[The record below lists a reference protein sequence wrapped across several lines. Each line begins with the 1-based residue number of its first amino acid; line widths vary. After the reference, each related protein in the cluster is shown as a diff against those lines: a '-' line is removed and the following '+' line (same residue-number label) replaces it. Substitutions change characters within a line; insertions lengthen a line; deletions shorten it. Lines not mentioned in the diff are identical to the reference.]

1 LLLRFDKQISMI
13 NLSFKKDNQAGASI
27 YIAIVCF
34 CTYACVY
41 AFRKPF
47 TIGLYEDMPSYLGI
61 EYKNLLVIAQVLG
74 YTASK
79 VFGIK
84 FISELKNIGRGKLIL
99 LLIVLSWIPLL
110 LFPVLPAPLNIFCF
124 FLNGFPLGIIW
135 GIVFSFVEGRRATD
149 FLGAALAV
157 SFIVSS
163 GVVKSIAKWIQMSFN
178 ISEMWV
184 PFYTGLVFILPI
196 ILFIYLLEKIPAP
209 TPEEIELKAPRLPM
223 TKLDRHSFFKE
234 FKIGIIAFVFIY
246 LILTLFRDLRD
257 NFAANIWNDLGY
269 GNNASVF
276 TNTELPIAFI
286 VLILIASMIVIKKNK
301 LAFLISIVIIM
312 LGFIIVGLSTL
323 FFKMNILNG
332 YHWMLLVGLGLYM
345 GYIPFNSLLFD
356 RMIATFRIKG
366 NVGFLI
372 YLLDS
377 FGYLASVIVISIKGT
392 AHLQLNWAEFY
403 SKCVLYFSILGLL
416 ASLAAYL
423 YYAKKIKTLNY

>member
-1 LLLRFDKQISMI
+1 MI
-13 NLSFKKDNQAGASI
+13 NLSLKKDNQVGSSI
-27 YIAIVCF
+27 YIAIICF
-34 CTYACVY
+34 CTYACMY

-47 TIGLYEDMPSYLGI
+47 TIGLYADMPSFLGI

-79 VFGIK
+79 IFGIK
-84 FISELKNIGRGKLIL
+84 FISELKNIGRGKLIFI
-99 LLIVLSWIPLL
+99 LIVLSWIPLL
-110 LFPVLPAPLNIFCF
+110 LFPILPAPINILCF

-149 FLGAALAV
+149 FIGASLAV

-163 GVVKSIAKWIQMSFN
+163 GVVKSIAKWLQLTYH
-178 ISEMWV
+178 ISENWV

-196 ILFIYLLEKIPAP
+196 IVFIYLLEKIPAP

-223 TKLDRHSFFKE
+223 TKSDRFSFFKE
-234 FKIGIIAFVFIY
+234 FKIGIIAFIFIY

-269 GNNASVF
+269 ANNASVF
-276 TNTELPIAFI
+276 TNTELPIALI
-286 VLILIASMIVIKKNK
+286 VLVMIASMIIIKKNK
-301 LAFLISIVIIM
+301 LAFLISILI
-312 LGFIIVGLSTL
+312 IIVGFVVVGVSTFL
-323 FFKMNILNG
+323 FKLNILNG
-332 YHWMLLVGLGLYM
+332 YNWMLLVGLGLYM

-377 FGYLASVIVISIKGT
+377 FGYLASVIVISIKGS
-392 AHLQLNWAEFY
+392 AHLQLNWAQFY
-403 SKCVLYFSILGLL
+403 AKGVLYFSVLGLL
-416 ASLAAYL
+416 ASLAAL
-423 YYAKKIKTLNY
+423 VYYAKKIKTLNY

>member
-1 LLLRFDKQISMI
+1 M
-13 NLSFKKDNQAGASI
+13 
-27 YIAIVCF
+27 
-34 CTYACVY
+34 Y

-47 TIGLYEDMPSYLGI
+47 TIGLYADMPSFLGI

-79 VFGIK
+79 IFGIK
-84 FISELKNIGRGKLIL
+84 FISELKNIGRGKLIFI
-99 LLIVLSWIPLL
+99 LIVLSWIPLL
-110 LFPVLPAPLNIFCF
+110 LFPILPAPINILCF

-149 FLGAALAV
+149 FIGATLAV

-163 GVVKSIAKWIQMSFN
+163 GVIKSIAKWLQLTYH
-178 ISEMWV
+178 ISENWV

-196 ILFIYLLEKIPAP
+196 IVFIYLLEKIPAP

-223 TKLDRHSFFKE
+223 TKSDRLSFFKE
-234 FKIGIIAFVFIY
+234 FKIGIIAFIFIY

-269 GNNASVF
+269 ANNASVF
-276 TNTELPIAFI
+276 TNTELTIALI
-286 VLILIASMIVIKKNK
+286 VLVMIASMIIIKKNK
-301 LAFLISIVIIM
+301 LAFLISILI
-312 LGFIIVGLSTL
+312 IIVGFVVVGVSTFL
-323 FFKMNILNG
+323 FKLNILNG
-332 YHWMLLVGLGLYM
+332 YDWMLLVGLGLYM

-377 FGYLASVIVISIKGT
+377 FGYLASVIVISIKGS
-392 AHLQLNWAEFY
+392 AHLQLNWAQFY
-403 SKCVLYFSILGLL
+403 AKGVLYFSVLGLL
-416 ASLAAYL
+416 ASLAAFV
-423 YYAKKIKTLNY
+423 YYSKKIKILNY

>member
-1 LLLRFDKQISMI
+1 MI
-13 NLSFKKDNQAGASI
+13 NLSLKKDNQVGSSI
-27 YIAIVCF
+27 YIAIICF
-34 CTYACVY
+34 CTYACMY

-47 TIGLYEDMPSYLGI
+47 TIGLYADMPSFLGI

-79 VFGIK
+79 IFGIK
-84 FISELKNIGRGKLIL
+84 FISELKNIGRGKLIFI
-99 LLIVLSWIPLL
+99 LIVLSWIPLL
-110 LFPVLPAPLNIFCF
+110 LFPILPAPINILCF

-149 FLGAALAV
+149 FIGATLAV

-163 GVVKSIAKWIQMSFN
+163 GVIKSIAKWLQLTYH
-178 ISEMWV
+178 ISENWV

-196 ILFIYLLEKIPAP
+196 IVFIYLLEKIPAP

-223 TKLDRHSFFKE
+223 TKSDRLSFFKE
-234 FKIGIIAFVFIY
+234 FKIGIIAFIFIY

-269 GNNASVF
+269 ANNASVF
-276 TNTELPIAFI
+276 TNTELPIALI
-286 VLILIASMIVIKKNK
+286 VLVLIASMIIIKKNK
-301 LAFLISIVIIM
+301 LAFLISILI
-312 LGFIIVGLSTL
+312 IIVGFVVVGVSTFL
-323 FFKMNILNG
+323 FKLNILNG
-332 YHWMLLVGLGLYM
+332 YDWMLLVGLGLYM

-377 FGYLASVIVISIKGT
+377 FGYLASVIVISIKGS
-392 AHLQLNWAEFY
+392 AHLQLNWAQFY
-403 SKCVLYFSILGLL
+403 AKGVLYFSVLGLL
-416 ASLAAYL
+416 ASLAAFV
-423 YYAKKIKTLNY
+423 YYSKKIKILNY

>member
-1 LLLRFDKQISMI
+1 MI
-13 NLSFKKDNQAGASI
+13 NLSLKKDNQVGSSI
-27 YIAIVCF
+27 YIAIICF
-34 CTYACVY
+34 CTYACMY

-47 TIGLYEDMPSYLGI
+47 TIGIYADMPSFLGI

-79 VFGIK
+79 IFGIK
-84 FISELKNIGRGKLIL
+84 FISELKNIGRGKLIFI
-99 LLIVLSWIPLL
+99 LIVLSWIPLL
-110 LFPVLPAPLNIFCF
+110 LFPILPAPINILCF

-149 FLGAALAV
+149 FIGATLAV

-163 GVVKSIAKWIQMSFN
+163 GVIKSIAKWLQLTYH
-178 ISEMWV
+178 ISENWV

-196 ILFIYLLEKIPAP
+196 LVFIYLLEKIPAP

-223 TKLDRHSFFKE
+223 TKSDRFSFFKE
-234 FKIGIIAFVFIY
+234 FKIGIIAFIFIY

-269 GNNASVF
+269 ANNASVF
-276 TNTELPIAFI
+276 TNTELPIALI
-286 VLILIASMIVIKKNK
+286 VLVMIASMIIIKKNK
-301 LAFLISIVIIM
+301 LAFLISILI
-312 LGFIIVGLSTL
+312 IIVGFVVVGVSTFL
-323 FFKMNILNG
+323 FKLNILNG
-332 YHWMLLVGLGLYM
+332 YNWMLLVGLGLYM

-377 FGYLASVIVISIKGT
+377 FGYLASVIVISIKGSM
-392 AHLQLNWAEFY
+392 HLQLNWAQFY
-403 SKCVLYFSILGLL
+403 AKGVLYFSVLGLL

>member
-1 LLLRFDKQISMI
+1 MI
-13 NLSFKKDNQAGASI
+13 NLSLKKDNQVGSSI
-27 YIAIVCF
+27 YIAIICF
-34 CTYACVY
+34 CTYACMY

-47 TIGLYEDMPSYLGI
+47 TIGLYADMPSFLGI

-79 VFGIK
+79 IFGIK
-84 FISELKNIGRGKLIL
+84 FISELKNIGRGKLIFI
-99 LLIVLSWIPLL
+99 LIVLSWIPLL
-110 LFPVLPAPLNIFCF
+110 LFPILPAPINILCF

-149 FLGAALAV
+149 FIGATLAV

-163 GVVKSIAKWIQMSFN
+163 GVIKSIAKWLQLTYH
-178 ISEMWV
+178 ISENWV

-196 ILFIYLLEKIPAP
+196 IVFIYLLEKIPAP

-223 TKLDRHSFFKE
+223 TKSDRLSFFKE
-234 FKIGIIAFVFIY
+234 FKIGIIAFIFIY

-269 GNNASVF
+269 ANNASVF
-276 TNTELPIAFI
+276 TNTELPIALI
-286 VLILIASMIVIKKNK
+286 VLVLIASMIIIKKNK
-301 LAFLISIVIIM
+301 LAFLISILI
-312 LGFIIVGLSTL
+312 IIVGFVVVGVSTFL
-323 FFKMNILNG
+323 FKLNILNG
-332 YHWMLLVGLGLYM
+332 YNWMLLVGLGLYM

-377 FGYLASVIVISIKGT
+377 FGYLASVIVISIKGS
-392 AHLQLNWAEFY
+392 AHLQLNWAQFY
-403 SKCVLYFSILGLL
+403 AKGVLYFSVLGLL
-416 ASLAAYL
+416 ASLAAFV
-423 YYAKKIKTLNY
+423 YYSKKIKILNY

>member
-1 LLLRFDKQISMI
+1 MI
-13 NLSFKKDNQAGASI
+13 NLSLKKDNQVGSSI
-27 YIAIVCF
+27 YIAIICF
-34 CTYACVY
+34 CTYACMY

-47 TIGLYEDMPSYLGI
+47 TIGIYADMPSFLGI

-79 VFGIK
+79 IFGIK
-84 FISELKNIGRGKLIL
+84 FISELKNIGRGKLIFI
-99 LLIVLSWIPLL
+99 LIVLSWIPLL
-110 LFPVLPAPLNIFCF
+110 LFPILPAPINILCF

-149 FLGAALAV
+149 FIGATLAV

-163 GVVKSIAKWIQMSFN
+163 GVIKSIAKWLQLTYH
-178 ISEMWV
+178 ISENWV

-196 ILFIYLLEKIPAP
+196 IVFIYLLEKIPAP

-223 TKLDRHSFFKE
+223 TKSDRFSFFKE
-234 FKIGIIAFVFIY
+234 FKIGIIAFIFIY

-269 GNNASVF
+269 ANNASVF
-276 TNTELPIAFI
+276 TNTELPIALI
-286 VLILIASMIVIKKNK
+286 VLVMIASMIIIKKNK
-301 LAFLISIVIIM
+301 LAFLISILI
-312 LGFIIVGLSTL
+312 IIVGFVVVGVSTFL
-323 FFKMNILNG
+323 FKLNILNG
-332 YHWMLLVGLGLYM
+332 YNWMLLVGLGLYM

-377 FGYLASVIVISIKGT
+377 FGYLASVIVISIKGS
-392 AHLQLNWAEFY
+392 AHLQLNWAQFY
-403 SKCVLYFSILGLL
+403 AKGVLYFSVLGLL

>member
-1 LLLRFDKQISMI
+1 M
-13 NLSFKKDNQAGASI
+13 
-27 YIAIVCF
+27 
-34 CTYACVY
+34 Y

-47 TIGLYEDMPSYLGI
+47 TIGLYADMPSFLGI

-79 VFGIK
+79 IFGIK
-84 FISELKNIGRGKLIL
+84 FISELKNIGRGKLIFI
-99 LLIVLSWIPLL
+99 LIVLSWIPLL
-110 LFPVLPAPLNIFCF
+110 LFPILPAPINILCF

-149 FLGAALAV
+149 FIGATLAV

-163 GVVKSIAKWIQMSFN
+163 GVIKSIAKWLQLTYH
-178 ISEMWV
+178 ISENWV

-196 ILFIYLLEKIPAP
+196 IVFIYLLEKIPAP

-223 TKLDRHSFFKE
+223 TKSDRLSFFKE
-234 FKIGIIAFVFIY
+234 FKIGIIAFIFIY

-269 GNNASVF
+269 ANNASVF
-276 TNTELPIAFI
+276 TNTELPIALI
-286 VLILIASMIVIKKNK
+286 VLVLIASMIIIKKNK
-301 LAFLISIVIIM
+301 LAFLISILI
-312 LGFIIVGLSTL
+312 IIVGFVVVGVSTFL
-323 FFKMNILNG
+323 FKLNILNG
-332 YHWMLLVGLGLYM
+332 YNWMLLVGLGLYM

-377 FGYLASVIVISIKGT
+377 FGYLASVIVISIKGS
-392 AHLQLNWAEFY
+392 AHLQLNWAQFY
-403 SKCVLYFSILGLL
+403 AKGVLYFSVLGLL
-416 ASLAAYL
+416 ASLAAFV
-423 YYAKKIKTLNY
+423 YYSKKIKILNY

>member
-1 LLLRFDKQISMI
+1 MI
-13 NLSFKKDNQAGASI
+13 NLSLKKDNQVGSSI
-27 YIAIVCF
+27 YIAIICF
-34 CTYACVY
+34 CTYACMY

-47 TIGLYEDMPSYLGI
+47 TIGIYADMPSFLGI

-79 VFGIK
+79 IFGIK
-84 FISELKNIGRGKLIL
+84 FISELKNIGRGKLIFI
-99 LLIVLSWIPLL
+99 LIVLSWIPLL
-110 LFPVLPAPLNIFCF
+110 LFPILPAPINILCF

-149 FLGAALAV
+149 FIGATLAV

-163 GVVKSIAKWIQMSFN
+163 GVIKSIAKWLQLTYH
-178 ISEMWV
+178 ISENWV

-196 ILFIYLLEKIPAP
+196 IVFIYLLEKIPPP

-223 TKLDRHSFFKE
+223 TKSDRFSFFKE
-234 FKIGIIAFVFIY
+234 FKIGIIAFIFIY

-269 GNNASVF
+269 ANNASVF
-276 TNTELPIAFI
+276 TNTELPIALI
-286 VLILIASMIVIKKNK
+286 VLVMIASMIIIKKNK
-301 LAFLISIVIIM
+301 LAFLISILI
-312 LGFIIVGLSTL
+312 IIVGFVVVGVSTFL
-323 FFKMNILNG
+323 FKLNILNG
-332 YHWMLLVGLGLYM
+332 YNWMLLVGLGLYM

-377 FGYLASVIVISIKGT
+377 FGYLASVIVISIKGS
-392 AHLQLNWAEFY
+392 AHLQLNWAQFY
-403 SKCVLYFSILGLL
+403 AKGVLYFSVLGLL

>member
-1 LLLRFDKQISMI
+1 MI
-13 NLSFKKDNQAGASI
+13 NLSLKKDNQFGSSL
-27 YIAIVCF
+27 YIALICF
-34 CTYACVY
+34 CTYACMY

-47 TIGLYEDMPSYLGI
+47 TIGLYADMPAYLGI

-79 VFGIK
+79 IFGIK

-99 LLIVLSWIPLL
+99 LLIILSWIPLL
-110 LFPVLPAPLNIFCF
+110 LFPLLPAPINIFCF

-149 FLGAALAV
+149 FIGASLAV

-163 GVVKSIAKWIQMSFN
+163 GVVKSIAKWLQLTYHITESW
-178 ISEMWV
+178 I

-196 ILFIYLLEKIPAP
+196 ILFIYLLEQTPAP

-223 TKLDRHSFFKE
+223 TKSDRLSFLKE
-234 FKIGIIAFVFIY
+234 FKIGIIAFIFIY

-269 GNNASVF
+269 ANNASVF
-276 TNTELPIAFI
+276 TNTELPIALI
-286 VLILIASMIVIKKNK
+286 VLVLIASMIVIKKNK
-301 LAFLISIVIIM
+301 FAFLISILIII
-312 LGFIIVGLSTL
+312 LGFIVVGLSTFL
-323 FFKMNILNG
+323 FKLNLITG
-332 YHWMLLVGLGLYM
+332 YYWMLLVGLGSYM
-345 GYIPFNSLLFD
+345 GYIPFNSILFD

-377 FGYLASVIVISIKGT
+377 FGYLASVIVISIKGSV
-392 AHLQLNWAEFY
+392 HLELNWAQFY
-403 SKCVLYFSILGLL
+403 SKGVLYFSVLGLL
-416 ASLAAYL
+416 ASLAAFV
-423 YYAKKIKTLNY
+423 YYSKKIKTLNY

>member
-1 LLLRFDKQISMI
+1 MI
-13 NLSFKKDNQAGASI
+13 NLSLKKDNQVGSSI
-27 YIAIVCF
+27 YIAIICF
-34 CTYACVY
+34 CTYACMY

-47 TIGLYEDMPSYLGI
+47 TIGIYADMPSFLGI

-79 VFGIK
+79 IFGIK
-84 FISELKNIGRGKLIL
+84 FISELKNIGRGKLIFI
-99 LLIVLSWIPLL
+99 LIVLSWIPLL
-110 LFPVLPAPLNIFCF
+110 LFPILPAPINILCF

-149 FLGAALAV
+149 FIGATLAV

-163 GVVKSIAKWIQMSFN
+163 GVIKSIAKWLQLTYH
-178 ISEMWV
+178 ISENWV

-196 ILFIYLLEKIPAP
+196 IVFIYLLEKIPAQ

-223 TKLDRHSFFKE
+223 TKSDRFSFFKE
-234 FKIGIIAFVFIY
+234 FKIGIIAFIFIY

-269 GNNASVF
+269 ANNASVF
-276 TNTELPIAFI
+276 TNTELPIALI
-286 VLILIASMIVIKKNK
+286 VLVMIASMIIIKKNK
-301 LAFLISIVIIM
+301 LAFLISILI
-312 LGFIIVGLSTL
+312 IIVGFVVVGVSTFL
-323 FFKMNILNG
+323 FKLNILNG
-332 YHWMLLVGLGLYM
+332 YNWMLLVGLGLYM

-377 FGYLASVIVISIKGT
+377 FGYLASVIVISIKGSM
-392 AHLQLNWAEFY
+392 HLQLNWAQFY
-403 SKCVLYFSILGLL
+403 AKGVLYFSVLGLL

>member
-1 LLLRFDKQISMI
+1 M
-13 NLSFKKDNQAGASI
+13 
-27 YIAIVCF
+27 
-34 CTYACVY
+34 Y

-47 TIGLYEDMPSYLGI
+47 TIGLYADMPSFLGI

-79 VFGIK
+79 IFGIK
-84 FISELKNIGRGKLIL
+84 FISELKNIGRGKLIFI
-99 LLIVLSWIPLL
+99 LIVLSWIPLL
-110 LFPVLPAPLNIFCF
+110 LFPILPAPINILCF

-149 FLGAALAV
+149 FIGATLAV

-163 GVVKSIAKWIQMSFN
+163 GVIKSIAKWLQLTYH
-178 ISEMWV
+178 ISENWV

-196 ILFIYLLEKIPAP
+196 IVFIYLLEKIPAP

-223 TKLDRHSFFKE
+223 TKSDRLSFFKE
-234 FKIGIIAFVFIY
+234 FKIGIIAFIFIY

-269 GNNASVF
+269 ANNASVF
-276 TNTELPIAFI
+276 TNTELPIALI
-286 VLILIASMIVIKKNK
+286 VLVLIASMIIIKKNK
-301 LAFLISIVIIM
+301 LAFLISILI
-312 LGFIIVGLSTL
+312 IIVGFVVVGVSTFL
-323 FFKMNILNG
+323 FKLNILNG
-332 YHWMLLVGLGLYM
+332 YNWMLLVGLGLYM

-377 FGYLASVIVISIKGT
+377 FGYLASVIVISIKGSM
-392 AHLQLNWAEFY
+392 HLQLNWAQFY
-403 SKCVLYFSILGLL
+403 AKGVLYFSVLGLL

>member
-1 LLLRFDKQISMI
+1 MI

-184 PFYTGLVFILPI
+184 PFYNGLVFILTI

-209 TPEEIELKAPRLPM
+209 TP
-223 TKLDRHSFFKE
+223 
-234 FKIGIIAFVFIY
+234 
-246 LILTLFRDLRD
+246 
-257 NFAANIWNDLGY
+257 
-269 GNNASVF
+269 
-276 TNTELPIAFI
+276 
-286 VLILIASMIVIKKNK
+286 
-301 LAFLISIVIIM
+301 
-312 LGFIIVGLSTL
+312 
-323 FFKMNILNG
+323 
-332 YHWMLLVGLGLYM
+332 
-345 GYIPFNSLLFD
+345 
-356 RMIATFRIKG
+356 
-366 NVGFLI
+366 
-372 YLLDS
+372 
-377 FGYLASVIVISIKGT
+377 
-392 AHLQLNWAEFY
+392 
-403 SKCVLYFSILGLL
+403 
-416 ASLAAYL
+416 
-423 YYAKKIKTLNY
+423 

>member
-1 LLLRFDKQISMI
+1 M
-13 NLSFKKDNQAGASI
+13 
-27 YIAIVCF
+27 
-34 CTYACVY
+34 Y

-47 TIGLYEDMPSYLGI
+47 TIGLYADMPSFLGI

-79 VFGIK
+79 IFGIK
-84 FISELKNIGRGKLIL
+84 FISELKNIGRGKLIFI
-99 LLIVLSWIPLL
+99 LIVLSWIPLL
-110 LFPVLPAPLNIFCF
+110 LFPILPAPINILCF

-149 FLGAALAV
+149 FIGATLAV

-163 GVVKSIAKWIQMSFN
+163 GVIKSIAKWLQLTYH
-178 ISEMWV
+178 ISENWV

-196 ILFIYLLEKIPAP
+196 IVFIYLLEKIPAP

-223 TKLDRHSFFKE
+223 TKSDRLSFFKE
-234 FKIGIIAFVFIY
+234 FKIGIIAFIFIY

-269 GNNASVF
+269 ANNASVF
-276 TNTELPIAFI
+276 TNTELPIALI
-286 VLILIASMIVIKKNK
+286 VLVLIASMIIIKKNK
-301 LAFLISIVIIM
+301 LAFLISILI
-312 LGFIIVGLSTL
+312 IIVGFVLVGVSTFL
-323 FFKMNILNG
+323 FKLNILNG
-332 YHWMLLVGLGLYM
+332 YNWMLLVGLGLYM

-377 FGYLASVIVISIKGT
+377 FGYLASVIVISIKGS
-392 AHLQLNWAEFY
+392 AHLQLNWAQFY
-403 SKCVLYFSILGLL
+403 AKGVLYFSVLGLL
-416 ASLAAYL
+416 ASLAAFV
-423 YYAKKIKTLNY
+423 YYSKKIKILNY

>member
-1 LLLRFDKQISMI
+1 M
-13 NLSFKKDNQAGASI
+13 
-27 YIAIVCF
+27 
-34 CTYACVY
+34 Y

-47 TIGLYEDMPSYLGI
+47 TIGLYADMPSFLGI

-79 VFGIK
+79 FFGIK
-84 FISELKNIGRGKLIL
+84 FISELKNIGRGKLIFI
-99 LLIVLSWIPLL
+99 LIVLSWIPLL
-110 LFPVLPAPLNIFCF
+110 LFPILPAPINILCF

-149 FLGAALAV
+149 FIGATLAV

-163 GVVKSIAKWIQMSFN
+163 GVIKSIAKWLQLTYH
-178 ISEMWV
+178 ISENWV

-196 ILFIYLLEKIPAP
+196 IVFIYLLEKIPAP

-223 TKLDRHSFFKE
+223 TKSDRLSFFKE
-234 FKIGIIAFVFIY
+234 FKIGIIAFIFIY

-269 GNNASVF
+269 ANNASVF
-276 TNTELPIAFI
+276 TNTELPIALI
-286 VLILIASMIVIKKNK
+286 VLVLIASMIIIKKNK
-301 LAFLISIVIIM
+301 LAFLISILI
-312 LGFIIVGLSTL
+312 IIVGFVVVGVSTFL
-323 FFKMNILNG
+323 FKLNILNG
-332 YHWMLLVGLGLYM
+332 YNWMLLVGLGLYM

-377 FGYLASVIVISIKGT
+377 FGYLASVIVISIKGS
-392 AHLQLNWAEFY
+392 AHLQLNWAQFY
-403 SKCVLYFSILGLL
+403 AKGVLYFSVLGLL
-416 ASLAAYL
+416 ASLAAFV
-423 YYAKKIKTLNY
+423 YYSKKIKILNY

>member
-1 LLLRFDKQISMI
+1 MI
-13 NLSFKKDNQAGASI
+13 NLSLKKDNQVGSSI
-27 YIAIVCF
+27 YIAIICF
-34 CTYACVY
+34 CTYACMY

-47 TIGLYEDMPSYLGI
+47 TIGIYADMPSFLGI

-79 VFGIK
+79 IFGIK
-84 FISELKNIGRGKLIL
+84 FISELKNIGRGTLIFI
-99 LLIVLSWIPLL
+99 LIVLSWIPLL
-110 LFPVLPAPLNIFCF
+110 LFPILPAPINILCF

-149 FLGAALAV
+149 FIGATLAV

-163 GVVKSIAKWIQMSFN
+163 GVIKSIAKWLQLTYH
-178 ISEMWV
+178 ISENWV

-196 ILFIYLLEKIPAP
+196 IVFIYLLEKILPP

-223 TKLDRHSFFKE
+223 TKSDRFSFFKE
-234 FKIGIIAFVFIY
+234 FKIGIIAFIFIY

-269 GNNASVF
+269 ANNASVF
-276 TNTELPIAFI
+276 TNTELPIALI
-286 VLILIASMIVIKKNK
+286 VLVMIASMIIIKKNK
-301 LAFLISIVIIM
+301 LAFLISILI
-312 LGFIIVGLSTL
+312 IIVGFVVVGVSTFL
-323 FFKMNILNG
+323 FKLNILNG
-332 YHWMLLVGLGLYM
+332 YNWMLLVGLGLYM

-377 FGYLASVIVISIKGT
+377 FGYLASVIVISIKGS
-392 AHLQLNWAEFY
+392 AHLQLNWAQFY
-403 SKCVLYFSILGLL
+403 AKGVLYFSVLGLL

>member
-1 LLLRFDKQISMI
+1 MI
-13 NLSFKKDNQAGASI
+13 NLSLKKDNQVGSSI
-27 YIAIVCF
+27 YIAIICF
-34 CTYACVY
+34 CTYACMY

-47 TIGLYEDMPSYLGI
+47 TIGIYADMPSFLGI

-79 VFGIK
+79 IFGIK
-84 FISELKNIGRGKLIL
+84 FISELKNIGRGKLIFI
-99 LLIVLSWIPLL
+99 LIVLSWIPLL
-110 LFPVLPAPLNIFCF
+110 LFPILPAPINILCF

-149 FLGAALAV
+149 FIGATLAV

-163 GVVKSIAKWIQMSFN
+163 GVIKSIAKWLQLTYH
-178 ISEMWV
+178 ISENWV

-196 ILFIYLLEKIPAP
+196 IVFIYLLEKIPAP

-223 TKLDRHSFFKE
+223 TKSDRFSFFKE
-234 FKIGIIAFVFIY
+234 FKIGIIAFIFIY

-269 GNNASVF
+269 ANNASVF
-276 TNTELPIAFI
+276 TNTELPIALI
-286 VLILIASMIVIKKNK
+286 VLVMIASMIIIKKNK
-301 LAFLISIVIIM
+301 LAFLISILI
-312 LGFIIVGLSTL
+312 IIVGFVVVGVSTFL
-323 FFKMNILNG
+323 FKLNILNG
-332 YHWMLLVGLGLYM
+332 YNWMLLVGLGLYM

-377 FGYLASVIVISIKGT
+377 FGYLASVIVISIKGSM
-392 AHLQLNWAEFY
+392 HLQLNWAQFY
-403 SKCVLYFSILGLL
+403 AKGVLYFSVLGLL
-416 ASLAAYL
+416 ASLVAYL
-423 YYAKKIKTLNY
+423 YYAKKIKTLTINT

>member
-1 LLLRFDKQISMI
+1 M
-13 NLSFKKDNQAGASI
+13 
-27 YIAIVCF
+27 
-34 CTYACVY
+34 Y

-47 TIGLYEDMPSYLGI
+47 TIGLYADMPSFLGI

-79 VFGIK
+79 IFGIK
-84 FISELKNIGRGKLIL
+84 FISELKNIGRGKLIFI
-99 LLIVLSWIPLL
+99 LIVLSWIPLL
-110 LFPVLPAPLNIFCF
+110 LFPILPAPINILCF

-149 FLGAALAV
+149 FIGATLAV

-163 GVVKSIAKWIQMSFN
+163 GVIKSIAKWLQLTYH
-178 ISEMWV
+178 ISENWV

-196 ILFIYLLEKIPAP
+196 IVFIYLLEKIPAP

-223 TKLDRHSFFKE
+223 TKSDRLSFFKE
-234 FKIGIIAFVFIY
+234 FKIGIIAFIFIY

-269 GNNASVF
+269 ANNASVF
-276 TNTELPIAFI
+276 TNTELPIALI
-286 VLILIASMIVIKKNK
+286 VLVLIASMIIIKKNK
-301 LAFLISIVIIM
+301 LAFLISILI
-312 LGFIIVGLSTL
+312 IIVGFVVVGVSTFL
-323 FFKMNILNG
+323 FKLNILNG
-332 YHWMLLVGLGLYM
+332 YDWMLLVGLGLYM

-377 FGYLASVIVISIKGT
+377 FGYLASVIVISIKGS
-392 AHLQLNWAEFY
+392 AHLQLNWAQFY
-403 SKCVLYFSILGLL
+403 AKGVLYFSVLGLL
-416 ASLAAYL
+416 ASLAAFV
-423 YYAKKIKTLNY
+423 YYSKKIKILNY

>member
-1 LLLRFDKQISMI
+1 M
-13 NLSFKKDNQAGASI
+13 
-27 YIAIVCF
+27 
-34 CTYACVY
+34 Y

-47 TIGLYEDMPSYLGI
+47 TIGLYAGMPSFLGI

-79 VFGIK
+79 IFGIK
-84 FISELKNIGRGKLIL
+84 FISELKNIGRGKLIFI
-99 LLIVLSWIPLL
+99 LIILSWIPLL
-110 LFPVLPAPLNIFCF
+110 LFPILPAPINILCF

-149 FLGAALAV
+149 FIGATLAV

-163 GVVKSIAKWIQMSFN
+163 GVIKSIAKWLQLN
-178 ISEMWV
+178 YHISENWV

-196 ILFIYLLEKIPAP
+196 IVFIYLLEKIPAP
-209 TPEEIELKAPRLPM
+209 TPDEIELKAPRLPM
-223 TKLDRHSFFKE
+223 TKSDRLSFFKE
-234 FKIGIIAFVFIY
+234 FKIGIIAFIFIY

-269 GNNASVF
+269 ANNASVF
-276 TNTELPIAFI
+276 TNTELPIALI
-286 VLILIASMIVIKKNK
+286 VLVLIASMIIIKKNK
-301 LAFLISIVIIM
+301 LAFLISILI
-312 LGFIIVGLSTL
+312 IIVGFVVVGVSTFL
-323 FFKMNILNG
+323 FKLNILNG
-332 YHWMLLVGLGLYM
+332 YNWMLLVGLGLYM

-377 FGYLASVIVISIKGT
+377 FGYLASVIVISIKGS
-392 AHLQLNWAEFY
+392 AHLQLNWAQFY
-403 SKCVLYFSILGLL
+403 AKGVLYFSVIGLL
-416 ASLAAYL
+416 ASLAAFL
-423 YYAKKIKTLNY
+423 YYSKKIKILNY